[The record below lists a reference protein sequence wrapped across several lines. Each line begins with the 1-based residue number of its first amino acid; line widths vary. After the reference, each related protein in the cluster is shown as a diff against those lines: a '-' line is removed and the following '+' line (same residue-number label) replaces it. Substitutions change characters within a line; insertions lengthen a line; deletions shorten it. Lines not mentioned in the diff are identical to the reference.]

1 MPTCRTIRATIQT
14 MTSETQQHGGPGS
27 DFVIFGDDDDPPTVF
42 FQLDYTQSADDRA
55 LCAGC
60 PHQSTREA
68 SEFLDYEKA
77 KAIRDNGRKVQQP
90 GDRVEHVGM
99 WLKMSWDESYCTV
112 TDLPTITRGMMH
124 RCQHIKPPG
133 YPAQQATQN
142 APQAAKTQPQAA
154 QTGNWWD

>member
-1 MPTCRTIRATIQT
+1 MVHATIQA
-14 MTSETQQHGGPGS
+14 MTSETQQHGGQ
-27 DFVIFGDDDDPPTVF
+27 GDDFDVFGYGERPTSYT
-42 FQLDYTQSADDRA
+42 QLDYNQSADDRV

-77 KAIRDNGRKVQQP
+77 KAIRYNGRKVQQP
-90 GDRVEHVGM
+90 GDRVEHVGR

-112 TDLPTITRGMMH
+112 TDLPTITKGMMH

-142 APQAAKTQPQAA
+142 APQASS
-154 QTGNWWD
+154 TGNWWD

>member
-27 DFVIFGDDDDPPTVF
+27 DTEEFGGDEAPTNYTK
-42 FQLDYTQSADDRA
+42 LDYTQSADDRV

-60 PHQSTREA
+60 PHQSNREA

-77 KAIRDNGRKVQQP
+77 KALRADGRKVQQP
-90 GDRVEHVGM
+90 GDRVEHVGR

-142 APQAAKTQPQAA
+142 APQAA

>member
-27 DFVIFGDDDDPPTVF
+27 DTEEFGGDEAPTNYTK
-42 FQLDYTQSADDRA
+42 LDYTQSADDRV

-77 KAIRDNGRKVQQP
+77 KALRADGRKVQQP
-90 GDRVEHVGM
+90 GDRVEHVGR

-142 APQAAKTQPQAA
+142 APQAA

>member
-1 MPTCRTIRATIQT
+1 MACATIQA
-14 MTSETQQHGGPGS
+14 MNSDTQQHGGPE
-27 DFVIFGDDDDPPTVF
+27 PTTQAIGADKPTSYT
-42 FQLDYTQSADDRA
+42 QLDYSQSADDRV

-60 PHQSTREA
+60 PHESIREA

-77 KAIRDNGRKVQQP
+77 KTIKANGGKVAQP
-90 GDRVEHVGM
+90 GDRVEHVGR
-99 WLKMSWDESYCTV
+99 WLKMAWDESYCTV

-133 YPAQQATQN
+133 YPAQQAAQE
-142 APQAAKTQPQAA
+142 APQAA

>member
-1 MPTCRTIRATIQT
+1 MDK
-14 MTSETQQHGGPGS
+14 EYQQHGGQGG
-27 DFVIFGDDDDPPTVF
+27 DTEEFGDDERPTSYN
-42 FQLDYTQSADDRA
+42 QLDYTMSADDRV

-77 KAIRDNGRKVQQP
+77 KALRADGRKVQHP
-90 GDRVEHVGM
+90 GDRVERAGR
-99 WLKMSWDESYCTV
+99 WLKMTWDESYCTV

-133 YPAQQATQN
+133 YPEQ
-142 APQAAKTQPQAA
+142 QAAKTQPQAA
-154 QTGNWWD
+154 KTENWWD

>member
-1 MPTCRTIRATIQT
+1 MVCATIQA
-14 MTSETQQHGGPGS
+14 MSKEAQQHGGPCE
-27 DFVIFGDDDDPPTVF
+27 DWMVFGDDDRPASYD
-42 FQLDYTQSADDRA
+42 QLDYTQSADDRV

-60 PHQSTREA
+60 PHQATREA

-77 KAIRDNGRKVQQP
+77 KAIRDNGGKVQQP
-90 GDRVEHVGM
+90 GDRVEHVGR

-133 YPAQQATQN
+133 YPAQQATKTK
-142 APQAAKTQPQAA
+142 PQAAKTE
-154 QTGNWWD
+154 NWWD

>member
-1 MPTCRTIRATIQT
+1 MVYATIQT
-14 MTSETQQHGGPGS
+14 MTSETQHHGGQGG

-42 FQLDYTQSADDRA
+42 FQLDYTQSADDRV

-60 PHQSTREA
+60 PHESIREA

-90 GDRVEHVGM
+90 GDRVEHVGR

-124 RCQHIKPPG
+124 RCQHIKPLG
-133 YPAQQATQN
+133 YPVQDATKTQ
-142 APQAAKTQPQAA
+142 PQAAKTQPQAA

>member
-1 MPTCRTIRATIQT
+1 MAHATIQA
-14 MTSETQQHGGPGS
+14 MTSEPQQHGGPCE
-27 DFVIFGDDDDPPTVF
+27 DWMVFGDDYEPTVF
-42 FQLDYTQSADDRA
+42 AKLDYTMSADDRV

-77 KAIRDNGRKVQQP
+77 KALKADGRKVAQP
-90 GDRVEHVGM
+90 GDRVEHVGR

-124 RCQHIKPPG
+124 RCQYIKPPG
-133 YPAQQATQN
+133 YPAQQA
-142 APQAAKTQPQAA
+142 AKTEPQAA